1 MHCCISVLGYT
12 ASIAFVKPVSPSM
25 QAISIFPTDDSLLKM
40 LYLAMIDITKKWTG
54 KRKDWGQ
61 IHSQLEIFFADRLPQ

>member
-1 MHCCISVLGYT
+1 MIYTTNAIEGFNRQLRKVTKSISV
-12 ASIAFVKPVSPSM
+12 
-25 QAISIFPTDDSLLKM
+25 FPIDDSLLKM